1 MSRFSGFAPV
11 VHFLGLIGLLSLGA
25 GCGSN
30 ATLAGLGV
38 SGLHPSKSWT
48 AADPSS
54 FVVPGRAIAAWRSPE
69 GGSLVVLRALAAPRT
84 NAAGLASELTTRLE
98 NLPELRIVKSSLR
111 LVGGVRSA
119 IVEIVAPGPGDAL
132 APSGLG
138 RPIAVDDR
146 PLIPTRRIAVG
157 IPGRNQTVWLIWH
170 APESAAASL
179 SNEVESVLERLVIND
194 PPSSSS

>member
-1 MSRFSGFAPV
+1 MSRISGHRPAVRSFVVFS
-11 VHFLGLIGLLSLGA
+11 LLSLA
-25 GCGSN
+25 SGCGSN
-30 ATLAGLGV
+30 ANLAGIGL
-38 SGLHPSKSWT
+38 SGLRPSKSWA

-54 FVVPGRAIAAWRSPE
+54 FVVPGRAIAAWRSSD

-84 NAAGLASELTTRLE
+84 DAAGLASEMTTRLE
-98 NLPELRIVKSSLR
+98 NLPELRIVKSSGR
-111 LVGGVRSA
+111 FVGGVQSA
-119 IVEIVAPGPGDAL
+119 IIEIVAPGTGDAI

-138 RPIAVDDR
+138 RPIGADDR

-179 SNEVESVLERLVIND
+179 SSEVDSVLDGLRID
-194 PPSSSS
+194 DPPPPSS